1 MVNRRCFC
9 TACIF
14 LCVAANN
21 AIMNMLLIKMK
32 KLYHTL
38 SYPLSITAV
47 ILLAVGVI
55 SIIPVAKFS
64 ELAGHI
70 NSNLSQL
77 LCVLLPGFIVYNECK
92 NVKGSIMVS
101 AFVLLLNMCCYGLLG
116 WQLSIVIIVAC
127 TFLLLLGS
135 RSDNVL
141 LNAAAMLMLTV
152 ALLLLFFILHRPI
165 SSVISSLAAAIGSR
179 GTLFALF
186 ENPLDLLLNS
196 KFSSLIY
203 FTDYSTAQII
213 DEKIVS
219 GVINVFKADTAN
231 PSVTVARLLT
241 GKYYVNIF
249 ITVGMYLY
257 IFKRVGR
264 RELNCITLLALLSV
278 AFGNSTLFAFFILL
292 YNPILYFAYLA
303 VSGLSYLISSLVDI
317 RIGFVGSASVFELI
331 RYGNRWVYFILIG
344 FVIGFISYL
353 SAMIVNTKYPFQDKK
368 IYPKEVKVIIGALG
382 GGDNIERL
390 TANRVIV
397 KNPNL
402 IDIIK
407 LDCDVHQNEIKLLYD
422 DFDLLKKY
430 Y

>member
-1 MVNRRCFC
+1 
-9 TACIF
+9 
-14 LCVAANN
+14 
-21 AIMNMLLIKMK
+21 
-32 KLYHTL
+32 
-38 SYPLSITAV
+38 
-47 ILLAVGVI
+47 
-55 SIIPVAKFS
+55 
-64 ELAGHI
+64 
-70 NSNLSQL
+70 
-77 LCVLLPGFIVYNECK
+77 
-92 NVKGSIMVS
+92 MVS
-101 AFVLLLNMCCYGLLG
+101 AFVLLFNMCCYGLLG

-127 TFLLLLGS
+127 TFLLLLGA
-135 RSDNVL
+135 RGDNVL

-152 ALLLLFFILHRPI
+152 VLLLLFFILHRPI
-165 SSVISSLAAAIGSR
+165 SSVISSLASAIGSR
-179 GTLFALF
+179 GALFALF

-196 KFSSLIY
+196 KFSRLIY

-219 GVINVFKADTAN
+219 GVINIFKADTAN
-231 PSVTVARLLT
+231 PSVMVARLLT

-257 IFKRVGR
+257 IFKGVGR
-264 RELNCITLLALLSV
+264 RELNCITLLALLAV
-278 AFGNSTLFAFFILL
+278 VFGNSTLFAFFILL

-303 VSGLSYLISSLVDI
+303 VSGLSYLISALVDI

-344 FVIGFISYL
+344 LVIGFISYL

-368 IYPKEVKVIIGALG
+368 IYPKEVKAIIGALG
-382 GGDNIERL
+382 GADNIERL

-407 LDCDVHQNEIKLLYD
+407 LDCDVHQNEINLLYD